1 MDMRNDFIMRAILM
15 LIEMIRKMLGKGE
28 MQKEVLEQA
37 LSDVCGFDVEK
48 LSSLPALLKQM
59 IELSSQSDE
68 NKKALAVTCLHLK
81 DKNKFESVCQDLLR
95 SMRWNLLYEES
106 KTLLRDTFGLNETN
120 KENNS
125 TI

>member
-68 NKKALAVTCLHLK
+68 NKKALAVTCLHISEWRNMNPLKNALNQIGSLK
-81 DKNKFESVCQDLLR
+81 DLSQKNSL
-95 SMRWNLLYEES
+95 
-106 KTLLRDTFGLNETN
+106 
-120 KENNS
+120 
-125 TI
+125 